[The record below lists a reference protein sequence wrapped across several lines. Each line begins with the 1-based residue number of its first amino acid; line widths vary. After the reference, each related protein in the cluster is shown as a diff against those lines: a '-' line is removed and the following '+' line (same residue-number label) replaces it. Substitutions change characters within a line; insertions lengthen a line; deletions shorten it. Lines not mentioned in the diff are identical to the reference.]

1 MSKTPHKNPAK
12 QIANEAWYML
22 PNDCKVIMKDLKK
35 SFIESLE
42 ADIQDAID
50 KAWKAGFS
58 NGLH

>member
-1 MSKTPHKNPAK
+1 MSKTTIRKTAK

-35 SFIESLE
+35 SFIDSLE

-50 KAWKAGFS
+50 KEWQSGFS
-58 NGLH
+58 NGLY

>member
-1 MSKTPHKNPAK
+1 MKKTTTKKNAK

-35 SFIESLE
+35 SFIDSLE

-50 KAWKAGFS
+50 KAWNSGFS